1 MLKKEHFLKW
11 KILSSISNATSKANP
26 KHFNKTPNPQTFP
39 FHLRDYFKLRDEH
52 SGQHLHST
60 VSSAAWKGGGGLPRG
75 SAQLPSQ
82 LPHELGTASNHH
94 DFEQQAGRN
103 YSDIRSDAFSGCLTG
118 DFVAWSAELPSTWN
132 RYPGLQE
139 PRFEY
144 LKG

>member
-75 SAQLPSQ
+75 SSQLPSQ

-94 DFEQQAGRN
+94 DFEQLLRHSFRCIFWVPDRRLCGLVCR
-103 YSDIRSDAFSGCLTG
+103 T
-118 DFVAWSAELPSTWN
+118 AEHLESLPRAARATV
-132 RYPGLQE
+132 
-139 PRFEY
+139 
-144 LKG
+144 